1 MGIAVDEFGNPYRT
15 IEIIDDKTDG
25 QAIRDGS
32 ITTDKIDSN
41 FVSRVEIVSQ
51 AGIISM
57 WSMTTPPDGWL
68 ICDGSA
74 VSRADYPNLFAVLG
88 TYYGAGDGVNTFN
101 IPNFKGR
108 VPVGTDGSF
117 EFPSVGS
124 QFGTKTH
131 TLVESELPS
140 HDHSLND
147 PGHTHNT
154 NAGVVASGLDSLTGS
169 GTFVALAGAGTATA
183 LNNTTGIT
191 ISPVGGDQPH
201 NNIQPS
207 LCIQFIIKY

>member
-1 MGIAVDEFGNPYRT
+1 MGIAVDEFGTPYRT

-25 QAIRDGS
+25 QTIRDGS
-32 ITTDKIDSN
+32 ITTEKIDSN
-41 FVSRVEIVSQ
+41 FVSKVEIVSQ

-74 VSRADYPNLFAVLG
+74 VSRAEYPNLFAVIG
-88 TYYGAGDGVNTFN
+88 AYYGAGDGVNTFN
-101 IPNFKGR
+101 IPDARGR
-108 VPVGTDGSF
+108 VLVGTDGSF

-124 QFGTKTH
+124 KYGTKTH
-131 TLVESELPS
+131 TLVQSELPS

-147 PGHTHNT
+147 PGHTHFT
-154 NAGVVASGLDSLTGS
+154 DAAAIATAGVQGGVG
-169 GTFVALAGAGTATA
+169 VNALIAGAGNATA

-207 LCIQFIIKY
+207 LCIHYIIKY